1 MRVVSFERGGRV
13 YAGVLGEAGVVP
25 AGEGGVGELLR
36 GGGLPSRVP
45 AGEAVPLDSVRLLPP
60 VVDPSKIVCL
70 GLNYR
75 SHAEEAGLEAP
86 SVPTFFAKWP
96 NALAA
101 AGTDVGLPKYS
112 QKVDYEAE
120 VAFVIGRRCR
130 DVPAADALEV
140 IAGYTLLNDLSA
152 RDYQFKTPQ
161 WGPGKVF
168 DGSAPCGPALVT
180 PDEVGAPDAIEIS
193 LTLNGEQMQSASTAD
208 LIHSIPSVVAYL
220 SKLMTLE
227 PGDLISTGTP
237 AGVGSVRE
245 PRVWLKP
252 GDEVVVESPQ
262 LGRLETRLV

>member
-1 MRVVSFERGGRV
+1 
-13 YAGVLGEAGVVP
+13 VLVDAGVVD
-25 AGEGGVGELLR
+25 AGDGGVGELLR
-36 GGGLPSRVP
+36 RGPVP
-45 AGEAVPLDSVRLLPP
+45 AEPPPGDPIALDSVRILPP
-60 VVDPSKIVCL
+60 LVDPSKIVCL

-75 SHAEEAGLEAP
+75 SHAEEAGLDAP
-86 SVPTFFAKWP
+86 EVPTFFAKWP

-101 AGTDVGLPKYS
+101 PGADVPLPAYS

-130 DVPAADALEV
+130 DVPEADALEMV
-140 IAGYTLLNDLSA
+140 AGYTLLNDLSA
-152 RDYQFKTPQ
+152 RDYQFKTLQ

-180 PDEVGAPDAIEIS
+180 PDEAGPPDAIEIS
-193 LTLNGEQMQSASTAD
+193 LTLNGEVMQSDSTAD
-208 LIHSIPSVVAYL
+208 LIHSIPAVVTFL
-220 SKLMTLE
+220 SRLMTLE
-227 PGDLISTGTP
+227 PGDLVSTGTP

-262 LGRLETRLV
+262 LGRLETRLVHPDPGANVPR